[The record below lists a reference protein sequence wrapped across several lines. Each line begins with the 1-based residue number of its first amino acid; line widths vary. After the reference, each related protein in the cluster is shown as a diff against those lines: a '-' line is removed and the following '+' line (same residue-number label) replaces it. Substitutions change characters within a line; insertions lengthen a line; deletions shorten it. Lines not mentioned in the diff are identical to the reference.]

1 MCERWLK
8 MFHEDNNMWII
19 INNNKCRSFFHL
31 NCQNWNRLVLVWRFP
46 VSEWSFRKE
55 KKKNNLVYRF
65 SKLEPSASQT
75 LWETLGAVPGVQGDR
90 PSGGVGVPLVCR
102 LTAGLLDEPSNADTQ
117 PRWPAPHCAWTLTNL
132 PTGLIHTPVVLKSA
146 GPAPASF
153 QLHTINS
160 DIWSSNDTSGAGE

>member
-1 MCERWLK
+1 MFRLK
-8 MFHEDNNMWII
+8 LSKLKTGWFWFGD
-19 INNNKCRSFFHL
+19 SLSL
-31 NCQNWNRLVLVWRFP
+31 NDHF
-46 VSEWSFRKE
+46 E
-55 KKKNNLVYRF
+55 KKKIIKLVYCF

-90 PSGGVGVPLVCR
+90 PSGGVGVPLLCR

-117 PRWPAPHCAWTLTNL
+117 PRWPAPHCAGTLTNL
-132 PTGLIHTPVVLKSA
+132 PTCLIHKPVVLKSA
-146 GPAPASF
+146 GPATASL